1 MQSRHYGV
9 WPQNL
14 PYSLPS
20 VASSVYEN
28 LTSSSKN
35 SPSSIAIKF
44 YGKGLTYSD
53 LYKEVKLIAGY
64 LSAFANV
71 RQNDRVALYMQNSPQ
86 FIIAY
91 YAILAANAVV
101 VPVNPMCKSA
111 ELAHIF
117 QDSQSKAIVFG
128 QELYNEIES
137 ANLNIKERQ
146 LLAVTYSDYIG
157 ENANIDIPTS
167 VKAKGTNPPCPTWRN
182 ALEMNFSAPNHN
194 RKPEDWCIIPYS
206 SGTTGQPKGCLHTH
220 KSANAT
226 IHAYPLW
233 VGVKNGSQ
241 VLATLPLC
249 HVTGMQH
256 SMNLPILT
264 GSTIHLM
271 ARWNPQ
277 VAAEII
283 EKERIQHWR
292 SITTTMIDFLSLE
305 NIEKYDLSSL
315 EAIGGGGAQ
324 MPESVA
330 ERMEKL
336 IGLDYIEAYG
346 LTETMAPIHINPIN
360 SPRKQCLGIPI
371 FDVDTRIIE
380 PQHLEELGPNQIGEI
395 VANAPQVFAGYWQNE
410 DATADAFINIDGK
423 DFFRTGDI
431 GYYDEDGY
439 FYFVDRLKR
448 MINVSGLKV
457 WPAEV
462 EAILHSHPAILEA
475 CVVGDSDPRTG
486 ERVRAVVVLNDKAK
500 KLSKDSFFEWC
511 GKNMAHYK
519 VPKSLEIRTNLPR
532 GSAGKVLWKDL

>member
-1 MQSRHYGV
+1 M
-9 WPQNL
+9 L
-14 PYSLPS
+14 
-20 VASSVYEN
+20 
-28 LTSSSKN
+28 
-35 SPSSIAIKF
+35 IAI
-44 YGKGLTYSD
+44 S

-71 RQNDRVALYMQNSPQ
+71 RQNDRVALYMQNTPQ

-167 VKAKGTNPPCPTWRN
+167 VKAKGTNPPCPTWSN

-206 SGTTGQPKGCLHTH
+206 SGTTGQPKGCLPH
-220 KSANAT
+220 KSAAT
-226 IHAYPLW
+226 KIQ
-233 VGVKNGSQ
+233 GVKNGS
-241 VLATLPLC
+241 
-249 HVTGMQH
+249 HVIPCQH
-256 SMNLPILT
+256 LNLPILT

-336 IGLDYIEAYG
+336 FGLDYIEAYG

-395 VANAPQVFAGYWQNE
+395 VVNAPQVFAGYWQ
-410 DATADAFINIDGK
+410 FISEL
-423 DFFRTGDI
+423 DI
-431 GYYDEDGY
+431 GYYDKDGY

-500 KLSKDSFFEWC
+500 NLIADQ
-511 GKNMAHYK
+511 
-519 VPKSLEIRTNLPR
+519 VSLQ
-532 GSAGKVLWKDL
+532 S